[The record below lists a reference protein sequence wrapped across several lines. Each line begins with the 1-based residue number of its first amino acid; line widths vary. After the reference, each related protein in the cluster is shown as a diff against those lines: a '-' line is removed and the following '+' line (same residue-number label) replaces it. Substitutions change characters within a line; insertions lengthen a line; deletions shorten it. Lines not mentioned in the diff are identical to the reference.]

1 MILGELRLRRESQ
14 VAEDHG
20 RSPHRGRLAFSQD
33 APRANRVNIWRCGCV
48 SGIHLGASSE
58 WTAADASRHN
68 KTRNHQVISV
78 RADVKILFVCL
89 GNICRSP
96 TAEAVLR
103 TLVAR
108 EAPEL
113 RIEVDSAGTAAYHV
127 GSAPDPRTRAAGAR
141 RGYDLERLRARVIE
155 SSDFE
160 RFDLILA
167 MDEEN
172 LRVLRRRAPAPTHE
186 RLRLFL
192 EFHPQPDVREVPDP
206 YYGGPNGF
214 EEVLDL
220 TEAAARGL
228 LAHLRQLLR
237 AA

>member
-1 MILGELRLRRESQ
+1 MR
-14 VAEDHG
+14 
-20 RSPHRGRLAFSQD
+20 
-33 APRANRVNIWRCGCV
+33 
-48 SGIHLGASSE
+48 
-58 WTAADASRHN
+58 
-68 KTRNHQVISV
+68 
-78 RADVKILFVCL
+78 ILFVCL

-103 TLVAR
+103 ALAAR

-113 RIEVDSAGTAAYHV
+113 SVEVDSAGTAGYHL
-127 GSAPDPRTRAAGAR
+127 GEPPDPRSCAAAAR
-141 RGYDLERLRARVIE
+141 RGYDMRALRARIVE
-155 SSDFE
+155 PGDFE

-172 LRVLRRRAPAPTHE
+172 LSVLRRRAPTVAHE

-192 EFHPQPDVREVPDP
+192 EFAPAGAPQEVPDP

-220 TEAAARGL
+220 AETAARGL
-228 LAHLRQLLR
+228 LDHLRQRAR